1 MPTFDGATP
10 RARAVAECGLTP
22 DATHMCQACKCWF
35 EACHAGLGKWLEE
48 PSSSSGANS
57 SIAVPPLAPSILRPH
72 VTVANSTGP
81 APSSA
86 SAGSLGA
93 VEQAEAQRDAA
104 ESRARTA
111 ESERDE
117 AQAAQEE
124 AEAKAI
130 ALQVELN
137 ELDEE
142 RHVELD
148 RIYAKH
154 ETEVTELREQ
164 LTAAQFAV
172 SVCKSAKVTELRKI
186 IVRQ

>member
-1 MPTFDGATP
+1 M
-10 RARAVAECGLTP
+10 
-22 DATHMCQACKCWF
+22 ACIRWF
-35 EACHAGLGKWLEE
+35 EARHVGLSKWLLEA
-48 PSSSSGANS
+48 PSSSGANS
-57 SIAVPPLAPSILRPH
+57 SIAAAPLAPSILRPH
-72 VTVANSTGP
+72 VTVVNSTGP

-86 SAGSLGA
+86 SAGSIGA
-93 VEQAEAQRDAA
+93 VKQAEAQRDAA

-137 ELDEE
+137 ELDEQ

-154 ETEVTELREQ
+154 ETELTELREQ

-172 SVCKSAKVTELRKI
+172 SVCKPAKVAELRKKYCASI
-186 IVRQ
+186 GINGRRHCSLQSPTAV